1 MNKISLFI
9 KTRKKLA
16 IIIAI
21 LAVVIFGIF
30 LMRPTNTNTIY
41 IVKKDSIVNTLLI
54 NGTYTTASQV
64 PVNSPADGIITKL
77 YVKNGDA
84 IKKGDPLFHVESTAT
99 ADQQKMAYANYQNT
113 LSVLQAAR
121 NTKQNLDAAMWE
133 KQQAYL
139 TAQNAQ
145 NYKND
150 HTQNPVTTNDYT
162 YLEKLTIDKAVVQ
175 TQKDFAAAEQAFKTV
190 DTTINA
196 AVAGVNIAQRTYE
209 ETQSVTVNAPSEG
222 SVFNL
227 QKNVGDQI
235 QSVQTETA
243 TQTQLA
249 QTSTIIPP
257 ILIISDLSNPVIT
270 ASVDQVNIPRMKLDQ
285 KAAIIFDA
293 LPNQTFAGYVKSLDV
308 IGTKTQGTTT
318 YNVTLGVN
326 DVSQDIKPNMTASIT
341 IEVVRKENI
350 LTVPNDAI
358 THKEDRNFVQVANT
372 SNSSLQEV
380 VIGLKGLTTTEVI
393 SGLSIGDKIVVPK

>member
-1 MNKISLFI
+1 M
-9 KTRKKLA
+9 
-16 IIIAI
+16 
-21 LAVVIFGIF
+21 
-30 LMRPTNTNTIY
+30 
-41 IVKKDSIVNTLLI
+41 
-54 NGTYTTASQV
+54 
-64 PVNSPADGIITKL
+64 
-77 YVKNGDA
+77 
-84 IKKGDPLFHVESTAT
+84 
-99 ADQQKMAYANYQNT
+99 
-113 LSVLQAAR
+113 
-121 NTKQNLDAAMWE
+121 
-133 KQQAYL
+133 
-139 TAQNAQ
+139 
-145 NYKND
+145 
-150 HTQNPVTTNDYT
+150 
-162 YLEKLTIDKAVVQ
+162 VQ